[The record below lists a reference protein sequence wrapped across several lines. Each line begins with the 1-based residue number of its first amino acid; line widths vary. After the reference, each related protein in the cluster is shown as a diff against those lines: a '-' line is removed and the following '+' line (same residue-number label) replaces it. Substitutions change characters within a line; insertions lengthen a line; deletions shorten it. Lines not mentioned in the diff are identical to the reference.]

1 MIYKY
6 FSTVTGTDL
15 TFWVS
20 HALIFSHLSSPKSQ
34 KPRIVWNFRQ
44 ESKRKKST
52 DYSGFITVYHKA
64 SFICSR
70 KLWLSIKK
78 TFSLYLTG
86 KIRMNRLP
94 RVKGYW
100 CCLLKL
106 IQTAHLQP
114 YRHRST
120 VSIPEYTPAFIYKF
134 FLNIH
139 LYFFQYGHVHTYI
152 YVHKRNKSEI

>member
-1 MIYKY
+1 M
-6 FSTVTGTDL
+6 
-15 TFWVS
+15 
-20 HALIFSHLSSPKSQ
+20 LSSSHIFHLPSLKNPELSGISDKSL
-34 KPRIVWNFRQ
+34 K
-44 ESKRKKST
+44 EKKST

-100 CCLLKL
+100 CCLLKI

-120 VSIPEYTPAFIYKF
+120 VSIPEYTCIYIQIF
-134 FLNIH
+134 FKYTLVLFSIWTCAYLH
-139 LYFFQYGHVHTYI
+139 ICAQ
-152 YVHKRNKSEI
+152 KKQK